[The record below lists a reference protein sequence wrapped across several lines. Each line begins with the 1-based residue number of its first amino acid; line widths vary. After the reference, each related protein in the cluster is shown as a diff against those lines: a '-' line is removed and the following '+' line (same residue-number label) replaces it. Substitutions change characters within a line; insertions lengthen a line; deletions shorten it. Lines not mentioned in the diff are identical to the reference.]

1 MPLRPWMK
9 PAVGKVRAGH
19 DLEEPLVVD
28 LGVVDQR
35 DDRVADL
42 PEVVRRDVRRH
53 ADRDPGG
60 AVDQQVRQPRRHHER
75 LVLGA
80 VVVRAEIHGLL
91 VDVGEHRRGDLR
103 HADLGVP
110 HRRGRVAV
118 DGAEVALPVDERVAQ
133 REVLRHAHD
142 RVVDRGVA
150 VRVEFADDLA
160 DRLRGLAVLLV
171 RRVAGLVHR
180 VEHAPVHRLEAV
192 AHVGQRAPDDD
203 AHRVVQVGLAHLVFD
218 VDRDQLLR
226 ERAAAVRRV
235 HGFTLSLMPA
245 HPAVGCAACY
255 RDGGGVARRGGLRRR
270 SERARRRSAAT
281 GPRSLH
287 GNAPATHRDS

>member
-1 MPLRPWMK
+1 MK
-9 PAVGKVRAGH
+9 PAVGKSGPGTISKQ
-19 DLEEPLVVD
+19 PLVVD
-28 LGVVDQR
+28 LGVVDHR
-35 DDRVADL
+35 DDRVRDL

-60 AVDQQVRQPRRHHER
+60 AVDQQVRQPRRHHQR

-80 VVVRAEIHGLL
+80 VVVRAEVHRLL
-91 VDVGEHRRGDLR
+91 VDVREHRRGDLR
-103 HADLGVP
+103 HPDLGVA

-118 DGAEVALPVDERVAQ
+118 DRAEVALPVDQRVAQ

-171 RRVAGLVHR
+171 GRVAGLVHR

-226 ERAAAVRRV
+226 ERAAGVLRV
-235 HGFTLSLMPA
+235 HAHSL
-245 HPAVGCAACY
+245 VS
-255 RDGGGVARRGGLRRR
+255 V
-270 SERARRRSAAT
+270 
-281 GPRSLH
+281 
-287 GNAPATHRDS
+287 